1 MATQT
6 HYSLD
11 QKANLLQNMSIEQL
25 NHLFSNGTPI
35 TLNRDFEEVHDD
47 TDLETKMQQTGLSET
62 VIRTIETDKTQ
73 AVLTDIIQYCK
84 GLNLSL
90 VDFLQNEL
98 VLSKKNA

>member
-1 MATQT
+1 MVTKA

-25 NHLFSNGTPI
+25 NDLFSKGTPV
-35 TLNRDFEEVHDD
+35 TLNRDFEEVYDD
-47 TDLETKMQQTGLSET
+47 TDLEIKMHQIGLSET

-90 VDFLQNEL
+90 VDFLQKEL
-98 VLSKKNA
+98 VLAV

>member
-1 MATQT
+1 MAKQT

-25 NHLFSNGTPI
+25 NYLFSQGTPV
-35 TLNRDFEEVHDD
+35 TLNRDFEDVYDD

-98 VLSKKNA
+98 VLAV

>member
-1 MATQT
+1 MVTKT

-25 NHLFSNGTPI
+25 NNLFNQGTPV
-35 TLNRDFEEVHDD
+35 TLNRDFEEVYDD
-47 TDLETKMQQTGLSET
+47 TDLEAKMQQTGLSET
-62 VIRTIETDKTQ
+62 IIRTIETDKTQ

-90 VDFLQNEL
+90 VDFLQKEL
-98 VLSKKNA
+98 VLAV

>member
-1 MATQT
+1 MTKLAN
-6 HYSLD
+6 YSLD

-25 NHLFSNGTPI
+25 NYLFSQGTPV
-35 TLNRDFEEVHDD
+35 TLNRDFEEVYDD

-62 VIRTIETDKTQ
+62 IIRTIETDKTQ

-90 VDFLQNEL
+90 IDFLQKEL
-98 VLSKKNA
+98 VLAV